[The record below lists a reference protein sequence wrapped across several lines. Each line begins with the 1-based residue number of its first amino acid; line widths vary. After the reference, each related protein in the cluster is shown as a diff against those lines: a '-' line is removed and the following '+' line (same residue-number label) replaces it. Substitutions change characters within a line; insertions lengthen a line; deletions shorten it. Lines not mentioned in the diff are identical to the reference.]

1 MVSEWLHGVIHG
13 EVVVYL
19 INHTKEACHLRYV
32 GGSWEILNRRQ
43 ELSRWSNP
51 SLYDLRTR
59 DLHHILPDLEIVAV
73 HDQASLTVD
82 LQQPAHHLDA
92 VLQGLVLN
100 QVVIYKCNLVL
111 DPYRHNLYRISE
123 SLEYKTNVAA
133 AEDNTNM
140 SSSG

>member
-1 MVSEWLHGVIHG
+1 MSLAYQQTPPHPVQL
-13 EVVVYL
+13 
-19 INHTKEACHLRYV
+19 
-32 GGSWEILNRRQ
+32 
-43 ELSRWSNP
+43 EL
-51 SLYDLRTR
+51 
-59 DLHHILPDLEIVAV
+59 VAV